1 MNYDNELSGFN
12 RKIHHILKIKNIKI
26 KTNGLFP
33 ITQTIFLRIFQ
44 MKDTAQK
51 FKFQR
56 GFGKKQ
62 LCTDNCR
69 YFQKKQLQK
78 KSKKFNRNHY
88 ICS

>member
-1 MNYDNELSGFN
+1 MNELNDNELSGFN
-12 RKIHHILKIKNIKI
+12 RKIHHILKKMKKRNIKI

-56 GFGKKQ
+56 GFGIKQ

-78 KSKKFNRNHY
+78 KKQK
-88 ICS
+88 I